1 MSNENT
7 NNKKHFFV
15 CVHISGDD
23 GDRIDVLR
31 KDIERR
37 FDVHAARKIP
47 PHITLVPPF
56 HAADLLEFMDDAEA
70 VAKSF
75 KVFNAPM
82 PGFGSFPQGKVWFMD
97 IEKSDRLMDMKSRME
112 GLCSKHGLK
121 EPSPY
126 EPHFHV
132 TLAYKDVGSE
142 AFRGIGDYLKGIE
155 LPVQEVAIDNISIM
169 VRTDGR
175 WELFRRFDLK

>member
-1 MSNENT
+1 MVNN

-56 HAADLLEFMDDAEA
+56 HANDLLKFMDDVEA
-70 VAKSF
+70 DAKSLEGSRAS
-75 KVFNAPM
+75 V
-82 PGFGSFPQGKVWFMD
+82 PGFGSFPRNKVWFID
-97 IEKSDRLMDMKSRME
+97 VEKSQTLLDMKVRME
-112 GLCSKHGLK
+112 SLCSQHGLR
-121 EPSPY
+121 EPSQY

-142 AFRGIGDYLKGIE
+142 AFRGIGDYLKGVE
-155 LPVQEVAIDNISIM
+155 LPAQEVAIDNISIM
-169 VRTDGR
+169 VKTDGR